1 MLEVSARNNAANA
14 QPQALDPTSP
24 LPINGLRCVCC
35 AAAAVLVCMPSHPSL
50 LLACTALDGKIRKQ
64 AYHAAP
70 FSAPLL
76 RPALAHTS
84 TKRTLSFCS
93 SAPCQCA
100 TSIEPLVSIPPF
112 AQQPQH
118 KQAPPTTH
126 TSHHDA
132 PDNGGHLRPRGHA
145 LGVSRYVHTQPPSL
159 LSILL
164 LRTPTPGLTHVHHT
178 HPPHTLTARTRRPP
192 SSTPRS
198 SARRGRPSP
207 SRLRATPRTCTR
219 STSSSPS

>member
-1 MLEVSARNNAANA
+1 MPHLSVHHSCVLHWHTQAPNALSPFARRPHASVPHRSSLSC
-14 QPQALDPTSP
+14 Q
-24 LPINGLRCVCC
+24 
-35 AAAAVLVCMPSHPSL
+35 SL
-50 LLACTALDGKIRKQ
+50 LLHNNHSTSKHRQPRTPATMMHPTMAATCALVVM
-64 AYHAAP
+64 
-70 FSAPLL
+70 L
-76 RPALAHTS
+76 
-84 TKRTLSFCS
+84 
-93 SAPCQCA
+93 
-100 TSIEPLVSIPPF
+100 
-112 AQQPQH
+112 
-118 KQAPPTTH
+118 
-126 TSHHDA
+126 
-132 PDNGGHLRPRGHA
+132 